1 MIYISLRIK
10 TATVLLSDLKPTLKS
25 FRKQRFMITKFLQGD
40 FVSRH
45 FLMQGFQLLLQ
56 IKEEMKT
63 AVKNFAMRAVF
74 ALS

>member
-10 TATVLLSDLKPTLKS
+10 TATVLLSDLKLMLKS
-25 FRKQRFMITKFLQGD
+25 FRKQRFMIMKFLQGD

-45 FLMQGFQLLLQ
+45 FLMQGFQSLLQ